1 MPFARAGTGRA
12 GAGVAKVKQAVRSL
26 FGPERRILTL
36 VVSILLVSVF
46 VAFGTGFWLLFRL
59 VYIIAIAIPLS
70 WVLVW
75 WNTRDL
81 EATVDRRTARAQVG
95 QEAQEIIEVRNRAIF
110 PKVWLEVED
119 PSDMPGHRSR
129 RIVIIPPRRSRNWV
143 VNTPLKR
150 RGLYDWG
157 PLRVT
162 ATDPFGLFRRHRYF
176 GGMQQILVYPPVV
189 DLPHFQAPPANL
201 PGEGRFRRRT
211 HYITPNASGVREYA
225 PGDAFNRIHWRST
238 ARTGELMVKTFE
250 LDPASDIWVV
260 LDLDRR
266 VSAGTGDESTE
277 EYGVRIAASVARH
290 YIVNNRP
297 VGMITFGKDLRILE
311 AERGQQQLTRIL
323 ETLATAYAVGDAPLG
338 NLLMEE
344 QRRFGRHTTLVVITS
359 ATDDHWLTAIQ
370 SLTQRGVRAAVV
382 LLDPTTFGESRSPLL
397 LYGQLTAS
405 DILTYVVRR
414 GDELSLALSPTGGT
428 GVHAWQG

>member
-1 MPFARAGTGRA
+1 MFSA
-12 GAGVAKVKQAVRSL
+12 
-26 FGPERRILTL
+26 ERRTLTL
-36 VVSILLVSVF
+36 VMLILLTCVF

-59 VYIIAIAIPLS
+59 VYIIAMAVPAAWL
-70 WVLVW
+70 LVW
-75 WNTRDL
+75 WNTRDIDA
-81 EATVDRRTARAQVG
+81 EVDRKTARAQVG
-95 QEAQEIIEVRNRAIF
+95 QEAQEIIEVRNKSF
-110 PKVWLEVED
+110 LPKVWLEVED
-119 PSDMPGHRSR
+119 PSDLPGHRSKR
-129 RIVIIPPRRSRNWV
+129 VVIIPPRRSRNWV
-143 VNTPLKR
+143 VNTPLRR
-150 RGLYDWG
+150 RGLFDWG
-157 PLRVT
+157 PLRLT
-162 ATDPFGLFRRHRYF
+162 AVDPFGLFRRVREV
-176 GGMQQILVYPPVV
+176 GGQQQILVYPQVV

-201 PGEGRFRRRT
+201 PGEGRFRKRT
-211 HYITPNASGVREYA
+211 HYITPNASGIREYA

-250 LDPASDIWVV
+250 LDPASDIWVI
-260 LDLDRR
+260 LDLERR
-266 VSAGTGDESTE
+266 VNAGREEESTE

-297 VGMITFGKDLRILE
+297 VGLMTFGRDLRVLE
-311 AERGQQQLTRIL
+311 PERGQQQLTRIL

-382 LLDPTTFGESRSPLL
+382 LLDPSTFGSDRSPLL

-405 DILTYVVRR
+405 DIMTYVVRK
-414 GDELSLALSPTGGT
+414 GDDLGLALSPTAT
-428 GVHAWQG
+428 GAGAWQA